1 MYYQSKKY
9 YDTILL
15 MIIII
20 SLIFIITDCEK
31 EEVANPVKYEDFT
44 SIIGS
49 EVKTITFF
57 SNYSDIPDEL
67 FPTLDF
73 PDQCFTEDTR
83 ITLDYKEL
91 FGTNLPDSLV
101 TVTTECRYLWY
112 FSAEDRIPQKPV
124 QVTIPY
130 SDSLGEKLLQP
141 YEYLFKLYRIRKD
154 ASLSQPENLERV
166 IDYELDTIDN
176 VFRFSVDTFNYGYA
190 ILFPEIQRDDHIII
204 YAKDDLF
211 KVWDNNTIIQHLR
224 SDTYYSLENEFEK
237 GFFHIG
243 NTSYFRIV
251 GLWGQQSHFKFSFDG
266 TEPGIYKDFD
276 INLNYDT
283 YAIIITGSEYPDYIL
298 HFSEALFSTVITVEE
313 YGKIGEYVK
322 GTITGTLH
330 EDYYNKN
337 IEFYI
342 YFRVRRLR

>member
-1 MYYQSKKY
+1 MYYHYKKY
-9 YDTILL
+9 YSKIHLT
-15 MIIII
+15 IIII
-20 SLIFIITDCEK
+20 SLTLVIMNCEK

-44 SIIGS
+44 SIIGN
-49 EVKTITFF
+49 EAKTITFF
-57 SNYSDIPDEL
+57 SNYSDVPDEL

-83 ITLDYKEL
+83 ITLEYKEL
-91 FGTNLPDSLV
+91 FGNRLPDSLV
-101 TVTTECRYLWY
+101 TVTSECRYLWY
-112 FSAEDRIPQKPV
+112 FSSEEHVPLKPV

-130 SDSLGEKLLQP
+130 PDKLGEKLLQP

-166 IDYELDTIDN
+166 EDCELDTVNN

-190 ILFPEIQRDDHIII
+190 ILFPEIQRDDHVII

-224 SDTYYSLENEFEK
+224 SENYYSLENEFEK
-237 GFFHIG
+237 GFYHIA

-251 GLWGQQSHFKFSFDG
+251 DLWGQQSHFKFSFNG
-266 TEPGIYKDFD
+266 TEPGIYVLPE
-276 INLNYDT
+276 ISLEYDT
-283 YAIIITGSEYPDYIL
+283 YSLIQTGDEYPEYVLNFKEFNTIITI
-298 HFSEALFSTVITVEE
+298 EE
-313 YGKIGEYVK
+313 YGNIGEYIQ
-322 GTITGTLH
+322 GTITGSLF
-330 EDYYNKN
+330 EEYYHKPINFN
-337 IEFYI
+337 I